1 MFIYNGKFTYYRYAL
16 DETITFV
23 FPVGFALNDP
33 VNAYWQWTVDAK
45 GNQKPNT
52 PRSGIISSV
61 VKTADEY
68 RVHVSFG
75 YYRVD
80 VTVAA
85 DFKSISFLMRSRS
98 EGPAGPFTLPAMH
111 AEASRMPST
120 VVYTGKLNWRS
131 WAENEMITLV
141 IPDGV
146 FEGAFFG
153 LYHQWTVDA
162 AGNQKTNYPV
172 NGVFQNVSA
181 DLSGAVTATS
191 KASYYTYDFSFHGKE
206 GSFTLLDPNGDKS
219 EGNKI
224 MQTDFRSLGTKKALI
239 VRYGTGTDDGIFYI
253 EEMLTKHLGFATDD
267 VELLYYDVEP
277 SNGAKQC
284 TKGQK
289 APTVGNFETSFADL
303 VSGAEA
309 GDVRFVY
316 IDAHGTTYPGENDR
330 FKPAD
335 GKDYGWVLAAAE
347 DGVQEGLVDGDWFTS
362 TIRSHLK
369 SEVNLTILASSSGGA
384 QLGTYTKTPGILL
397 SGCHETQFNIK
408 AVKRPEG
415 LHDPWAFA
423 VAAVIKDRVANKRS
437 VPAYSVL
444 FNEAKRYIKKQLDQG
459 LLNPY
464 YKGFSPD
471 ELQPVPPELLWNTSH
486 QDPQLV
492 FDSGYVNPDQERF
505 LFPFVAPGE
514 AKVSGQVTRYPQDEV

>member
-52 PRSGIISSV
+52 PRSGISSSV

-146 FEGAFFG
+146 SEGAFFG

-267 VELLYYDVEP
+267 VDLLYYDVEP

-303 VSGAEA
+303 ISG
-309 GDVRFVY
+309 
-316 IDAHGTTYPGENDR
+316 TC
-330 FKPAD
+330 
-335 GKDYGWVLAAAE
+335 
-347 DGVQEGLVDGDWFTS
+347 TS
-362 TIRSHLK
+362 TIRGL
-369 SEVNLTILASSSGGA
+369 NL
-384 QLGTYTKTPGILL
+384 
-397 SGCHETQFNIK
+397 
-408 AVKRPEG
+408 
-415 LHDPWAFA
+415 
-423 VAAVIKDRVANKRS
+423 VIDLPIICDRV
-437 VPAYSVL
+437 
-444 FNEAKRYIKKQLDQG
+444 EGD
-459 LLNPY
+459 
-464 YKGFSPD
+464 
-471 ELQPVPPELLWNTSH
+471 T
-486 QDPQLV
+486 
-492 FDSGYVNPDQERF
+492 
-505 LFPFVAPGE
+505 
-514 AKVSGQVTRYPQDEV
+514 